1 MLHEIGRGE
10 PDAVLADANPPLR
23 RSRQGLRYGQ
33 GSRVLER
40 NCADYA
46 LRAQRFRTAPA
57 ASLAID
63 HIRYQTYRAT
73 IWNGW
78 GHLQPRTL
86 GGMGR
91 ALRRA
96 RCARRLAIRRGTI
109 LIRRLEAR
117 GHARM
122 SLGFFF
128 ARSML
133 QGEVSG
139 ATGICIAELRGSLAP
154 P

>member
-33 GSRVLER
+33 GAGVLER

-46 LRAQRFRTAPA
+46 LRAQRFRAAPA
-57 ASLAID
+57 DSLAIG

-73 IWNGW
+73 IWTGW

-86 GGMGR
+86 GGMR
-91 ALRRA
+91 CAPRRA
-96 RCARRLAIRRGTI
+96 PCAPRPATPPGPI
-109 LIRRLEAR
+109 LIPR
-117 GHARM
+117 
-122 SLGFFF
+122 
-128 ARSML
+128 
-133 QGEVSG
+133 V
-139 ATGICIAELRGSLAP
+139 
-154 P
+154 

>member
-57 ASLAID
+57 DSLAID

-86 GGMGR
+86 GGAAR
-91 ALRRA
+91 APRGP
-96 RCARRLAIRRGTI
+96 RCARRLPIRRGT
-109 LIRRLEAR
+109 R
-117 GHARM
+117 
-122 SLGFFF
+122 F
-128 ARSML
+128 ARRPDA
-133 QGEVSG
+133 QRR
-139 ATGICIAELRGSLAP
+139 AA
-154 P
+154 

>member
-57 ASLAID
+57 DSLAID
-63 HIRYQTYRAT
+63 HIRYQTYRAA
-73 IWNGW
+73 IWTGW

-96 RCARRLAIRRGTI
+96 RCARPLPIRRGTI
-109 LIRRLEAR
+109 LIRRSVGR
-117 GHARM
+117 GHPGKIL
-122 SLGFFF
+122 SIFFRPVF
-128 ARSML
+128 
-133 QGEVSG
+133 
-139 ATGICIAELRGSLAP
+139 
-154 P
+154 

>member
-57 ASLAID
+57 DSLAID

-96 RCARRLAIRRGTI
+96 RCARRPAIRPGTI
-109 LIRRLEAR
+109 LLPRLEAR
-117 GHARM
+117 RPARTR
-122 SLGFFF
+122 LGFFL
-128 ARSML
+128 ARSTP
-133 QGEVSG
+133 QGEGTG
-139 ATGICIAELRGSLAP
+139 ATDIFIAGLRRRCAP
-154 P
+154 

>member
-57 ASLAID
+57 DSLAID
-63 HIRYQTYRAT
+63 HIRYQTYRAA
-73 IWNGW
+73 IWTGW

-86 GGMGR
+86 GGSGR

-96 RCARRLAIRRGTI
+96 PCARPLPIRPGPS
-109 LIRRLEAR
+109 LVRRIEGLR
-117 GHARM
+117 HAPM
-122 SLGFFF
+122 S
-128 ARSML
+128 
-133 QGEVSG
+133 
-139 ATGICIAELRGSLAP
+139 P
-154 P
+154 